1 MIVWPDHLQVIP
13 IACGHCW
20 RCSSSWH

>member
-13 IACGHCW
+13 IACCHCW
-20 RCSSSWH
+20 RGSNSWH

>member
-13 IACGHCW
+13 IACCHCL
-20 RCSSSWH
+20 RCSNSWH